1 MKISNHPLICIEPLR
16 ASSICVKHPIVPKM
30 ALQICNRLWIGN
42 SRDSFSHVISL
53 EIHATVFTVNKNQS
67 KVERFLVSLNQIR
80 KLVNCFYLLSQQ
92 GGSPGVPRQREQ
104 NHLQGYSPGDFKWG
118 KRSGKRRFNQLV
130 FAFATMG
137 YC

>member
-67 KVERFLVSLNQIR
+67 KVERFLVFFKPDQEAC
-80 KLVNCFYLLSQQ
+80 KLFLLTQPAGWQPWGSQAERAEP
-92 GGSPGVPRQREQ
+92 SSGVQSWRLQMREEIW
-104 NHLQGYSPGDFKWG
+104 K
-118 KRSGKRRFNQLV
+118 
-130 FAFATMG
+130 TEI
-137 YC
+137 